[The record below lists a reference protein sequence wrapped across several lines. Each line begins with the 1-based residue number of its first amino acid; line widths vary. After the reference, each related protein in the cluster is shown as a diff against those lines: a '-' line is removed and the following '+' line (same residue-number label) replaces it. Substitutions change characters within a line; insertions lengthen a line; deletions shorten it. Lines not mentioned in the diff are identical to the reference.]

1 MTTEVIGIDHVYFS
15 VKSLRVSEKYYDTV
29 LGEILGFR
37 KNAFVLSDNPHIQY
51 FNRHF
56 GFVIRQARDTGDF
69 NSESAGLHHF
79 CLRVDKEEDVDRAA
93 QAMRAAGINVS
104 IPAYHREYAPDYY
117 AIFFTDPD
125 GLRLEVTTFR
135 KERRHRVQQWEKV
148 P

>member
-1 MTTEVIGIDHVYFS
+1 MATEVIGIDHVYFS
-15 VKSLRVSEKYYDTV
+15 VRSLSVSEKYYDTL

-37 KNAFVLSDNPHIQY
+37 KNAFMLSDNPHIQY

-56 GFVIRQARDTGDF
+56 GFVIRQARAAGEF

-79 CLRVDKEEDVDRAA
+79 CLRVEKEEDVDRAA
-93 QAMRAAGINVS
+93 QAMRAAGLAVS

-125 GLRLEVTTFR
+125 GLRLEVTNFR
-135 KERRHRVQQWEKV
+135 QERRDRMQQW
-148 P
+148 

>member
-1 MTTEVIGIDHVYFS
+1 MATEVIGIDHVYFS
-15 VKSLRVSEKYYDTV
+15 VKSLPASEKYYDTV

-37 KNAFVLSDNPHIQY
+37 KNAFVLSDNPHVQY

-56 GFVIRQARDTGDF
+56 GIVLRQARAAGEF

-79 CLRVDKEEDVDRAA
+79 CLRVEKEEDVDRAA
-93 QAMRAAGINVS
+93 AAMRSAGLSVS
-104 IPAYHREYAPDYY
+104 IPTYHREYAPDYY

-125 GLRLEVTTFR
+125 GLRLEVTNFR
-135 KERRHRVQQWEKV
+135 QERRDRMQHWEKA